1 MIGLDTKQGI
11 YCGKHILLTDILVIL
26 LSVQDKKKHTHK
38 NKQKKH
44 CIIYNEKRLNP
55 FDFCL

>member
-1 MIGLDTKQGI
+1 MLGLDTKQEI

-26 LSVQDKKKHTHK
+26 LSVQEKNTHK
-38 NKQKKH
+38 NKQIKH

>member
-26 LSVQDKKKHTHK
+26 LSVQEKNTHTKTNKKT
-38 NKQKKH
+38 
-44 CIIYNEKRLNP
+44 IV
-55 FDFCL
+55 